1 MWWGNF
7 INGTIIEEEWRENF
21 RMSKMLLVKLAE
33 ELRLY
38 IEGKASRIS
47 PYLSTQDFQLMLL
60 AICFVL
66 YSFVT
71 ISSCSTSSSVH
82 LYVSAYFFMTFSVDL
97 DIFASDKLQALTVY
111 ASQ

>member
-21 RMSKMLLVKLAE
+21 RMSKMSLVKLAE

-38 IEGKASRIS
+38 IEGKASRIL

-71 ISSCSTSSSVH
+71 ISSCSTSSVH

-111 ASQ
+111 TSQ